1 MPGKLCAPRRR
12 HRLLS
17 MTSLF
22 SIEDGTIGATQSVL
36 EPALMPLILCAA
48 PKRDRLGST
57 MCQFAVEDRTNGDSF
72 LLHDSAVN

>member
-1 MPGKLCAPRRR
+1 MQGNLCAPTRR
-12 HRLLS
+12 HRFVS

-22 SIEDGTIGATQSVL
+22 AIEGGTIGVTQSVS

-57 MCQFAVEDRTNGDSF
+57 MCQFAVEDRTNRDSF
-72 LLHDSAVN
+72 LLPDLAVN